1 LSIIEEG
8 KSLKDISNGRRK
20 RHGKELKQKILYMAI
35 LKDLAFWG
43 VYLCS
48 ATSNLAFQVFWQFGP
63 IYLNKVKL

>member
-8 KSLKDISNGRRK
+8 KSLKDISNRRRK
-20 RHGKELKQKILYMAI
+20 GKELKQKILYMAI
-35 LKDLAFWG
+35 LKDSAFWG

-63 IYLNKVKL
+63 IYLNKVKT